1 MSDLNVNDWNKRIIE
16 EFRANGGKVQGIYE
30 GSQLLLLTT
39 TGRKSGK
46 PYTVPLGYQTD
57 ADRFIIIAGS
67 TKPDWYL
74 NLVAN
79 PQVRVETGKESFTAI
94 ATVLEGEQ
102 KEYFLQQARKMLEAA
117 AQRSEQYA
125 EMANQ
130 LPGDV
135 PVVALHRLA

>member
-1 MSDLNVNDWNKRIIE
+1 MSDQNINDWNKHIIE
-16 EFRANGGKVQGIYE
+16 EFRANEGKVKGIYE

-67 TKPDWYL
+67 TKPNWYL

-79 PQVRVETGKESFTAI
+79 PQVQVETGKESFTAT
-94 ATVLEGEQ
+94 ATILEGEQ
-102 KEYFLQQARKMLEAA
+102 KEYFLQ
-117 AQRSEQYA
+117 
-125 EMANQ
+125 
-130 LPGDV
+130 
-135 PVVALHRLA
+135 